1 VPKREARRG
10 FGGMNVTINVTT
22 PDADSFRAS
31 QGQIAASM
39 ARTLQRAQRSL

>member
-1 VPKREARRG
+1 
-10 FGGMNVTINVTT
+10 MNVTINVTS

-31 QGQIAASM
+31 QSQIAASL